1 MPENKDLKRLVR
13 DRMRKTGE
21 AYTAA
26 RAQIV
31 RKPRAT
37 NGTKPEPSS
46 APPPKATSPKTAPP
60 KAEQPAPDYAKMAGM
75 SDAVVKEKTGCTWER
90 WVWALDGDRAYELPH
105 ADIAKLVHGKY
116 EVGPWWTQMVTVGYE
131 RIKGLRVRGQRRNGT
146 YEASKSR
153 TFNVPVDRLFD
164 MWANARLRKRWMNGA
179 TVRVRTATPPKS
191 LRLDW
196 NGEGVADG
204 IVEVWLTAKGPGK
217 SSVAVQQTKL
227 PDKAA
232 AERAKQYWA
241 ERFDA
246 LAEVITE

>member
-46 APPPKATSPKTAPP
+46 AAPPKATSPKTAPP
-60 KAEQPAPDYAKMAGM
+60 KAEQPAPDYAKIAGM
-75 SDAVVKEKTGCTWER
+75 SDAAIEAKTGCTWER
-90 WVWALDGDRAYELPH
+90 WVHALDYHKAYELTH
-105 ADIAKLVHGKY
+105 KEIAQLVGEKFG
-116 EVGPWWTQMVTVGYE
+116 VGPWWRQSVTVGYE

-153 TFNVPVDRLFD
+153 TFAVPVDRLFD
-164 MWANARLRKRWMNGA
+164 MWANARLRRQWLNGA

-196 NGEGVADG
+196 NGEGIADG

-217 SSVAVQQTKL
+217 SCVAVQQTKL
-227 PDKAA
+227 PDRAA
-232 AERAKQYWA
+232 VERAKQYWS

-246 LAEVITE
+246 LAEAITA